1 MRNLYLE
8 KKAPCSN
15 RYPPNFFD
23 ENAGREAAPLR
34 ADRNTQKSGDF
45 WEETGEPKV
54 YEWLL
59 KRFIANRIQ

>member
-8 KKAPCSN
+8 KK
-15 RYPPNFFD
+15 
-23 ENAGREAAPLR
+23 NALFQSVPIVLFSEKAMQEAAPSKR
-34 ADRNTQKSGDF
+34 IGNSQKPEHFWARNK
-45 WEETGEPKV
+45 EPKV

>member
-8 KKAPCSN
+8 KKTPCSN
-15 RYPPNFFD
+15 RYPPNFSKTQ
-23 ENAGREAAPLR
+23 AGKPQCL
-34 ADRNTQKSGDF
+34 SGDGQPRKTKNF
-45 WEETGEPKV
+45 GTTTCEPKV

>member
-8 KKAPCSN
+8 KKSALFQSVPTE
-15 RYPPNFFD
+15 FFD

-34 ADRNTQKSGDF
+34 ADRKTQKSGDF